1 MSVEEVKEPQLQE
14 PQQEAKEPEPEP
26 QPEPEVSY
34 KAIVLTGFG
43 GYDKLKVEVKKG
55 LPTPKS
61 GEILVRVKACG
72 LNFADLMARQGLYD
86 RLPSSPPLIPGM
98 ECSGVVEAIGDDV
111 TNRKV
116 GDKVILMNRGGLWA
130 ELVVI
135 PVNHTFLMP
144 DGMSFEEAAAIPVN
158 YITAYMMIYDFA
170 NLRPNQS
177 ILIHMAAGG
186 VGIAATQLCKI
197 VKDVTIFGTA
207 SASKHETIKE
217 QGVTHPIDYSTLD
230 YVEEVR
236 KISPTGV
243 NIVLDPLGGTDTT
256 KGFNL
261 LKPMGKIV
269 LFGAANL
276 LTGPKRSPLAMA
288 KIWWNKFSINGLQL
302 LHSNKAVCGY
312 HLGYLE
318 VDQITDV
325 VTKLLSLYKEGKIK
339 PRVDSVW
346 SFEQIGDAMK
356 QMQERKNIGKVIL
369 VPEAKKTEN

>member
-1 MSVEEVKEPQLQE
+1 MSVEEVKEPQQQE
-14 PQQEAKEPEPEP
+14 PQQEAKEPEPAI
-26 QPEPEVSY
+26 SY

-43 GYDKLKVEVKKG
+43 GYDKLKVEIKKD

-61 GEILVRVKACG
+61 GEILVRVKAAG

-98 ECSGVVEAIGDDV
+98 ECSGVVEVIGDDV
-111 TNRKV
+111 TDRKV
-116 GDKVILMNRGGLWA
+116 GDNVIVMNRAGLWS

-135 PVNHTFLMP
+135 PVGHTFLMP
-144 DGMSFEEAAAIPVN
+144 DGMGFEEAAAIPVN

-177 ILIHMAAGG
+177 ILVHMAAG
-186 VGIAATQLCKI
+186 V
-197 VKDVTIFGTA
+197 D
-207 SASKHETIKE
+207 
-217 QGVTHPIDYSTLD
+217 
-230 YVEEVR
+230 
-236 KISPTGV
+236 
-243 NIVLDPLGGTDTT
+243 IVLDPLGGADTT

-269 LFGAANL
+269 LYGAANL
-276 LTGPKRSPLAMA
+276 LTGPKRNPLAIA
-288 KIWWNKFSINGLQL
+288 KMWWNKFSINSLQL

-318 VDQITDV
+318 VDQIRDV

>member
-1 MSVEEVKEPQLQE
+1 MSVEEVKEPQQAA
-14 PQQEAKEPEPEP
+14 PQQEAKEQEPEP
-26 QPEPEVSY
+26 TISY

-55 LPTPKS
+55 LPAPKS

-86 RLPSSPPLIPGM
+86 RLPSSPPLILGM
-98 ECSGVVEAIGDDV
+98 ECSGVVEMIGDDV
-111 TNRKV
+111 TDRKV
-116 GDKVILMNRGGLWA
+116 GDQVIVMNRGGLWS
-130 ELVVI
+130 ELIVI
-135 PVNHTFLMP
+135 PVSHTFLMP

-158 YITAYMMIYDFA
+158 YVTAYMMIYDFA

-186 VGIAATQLCKI
+186 VGTAATQLCKA

-207 SASKHETIKE
+207 SASKHEIIKE
-217 QGVTHPIDYSTLD
+217 NGVTHPIDYSTLD

-236 KISPTGV
+236 KISPNGV
-243 NIVLDPLGGTDTT
+243 NIVLDPLGGGDTT

-269 LFGAANL
+269 LFGAANI

-288 KIWWNKFSINGLQL
+288 KIWWNKFSINGMQL

-312 HLGYLE
+312 HLGCLE
-318 VDQITDV
+318 IDQLTDV
-325 VTKLLSLYKEGKIK
+325 VVKLLSLYKEGKIK